1 MYKNIKTLAKIL
13 LSAHVSRAYRGAD
26 QWRRFWPALPSTAA
40 LLQTGTSTLTLHRHF
55 LSARYLSGL
64 SFSGE
69 HERNWAEWYWTERHT
84 AQWWRLRERGNL
96 NTARRCG
103 TTYIFGGRKFSA
115 SLVNGQNDSSRHIIC
130 PDEFLY
136 SSYSRNR
143 FSQIYIY
150 IYIYVWRA
158 FFQNAINTKFKKNE
172 FVMPFCCVL
181 NLFTAPSM
189 FHAKSLYFLV

>member
-26 QWRRFWPALPSTAA
+26 QWRRFYLRCPVQLYHSMSQHSCTTACHSTAA
-40 LLQTGTSTLTLHRHF
+40 LLQTGTSTLTLHTHF

-103 TTYIFGGRKFSA
+103 TTYIFGRGLLPDPNPRVPKYCRVSGRVS
-115 SLVNGQNDSSRHIIC
+115 G
-130 PDEFLY
+130 
-136 SSYSRNR
+136 
-143 FSQIYIY
+143 
-150 IYIYVWRA
+150 
-158 FFQNAINTKFKKNE
+158 
-172 FVMPFCCVL
+172 
-181 NLFTAPSM
+181 
-189 FHAKSLYFLV
+189 